1 METRV
6 AQENGGRVCRDW
18 ESGWIYRQPTWT
30 SSSLLGLWKSR
41 EPLPLLEAGAQQVG
55 GWGTEDSMGV
65 LRQWEN
71 RKDWGGQP
79 AWTSPS
85 LQGPQE
91 SRESAQLCG
100 HEEGRIWGYSGQR
113 PREQGSLV
121 GTQPTWASPSL
132 GFVLFCFFNVDL
144 SLRKEFEWK
153 LSFLHFSEFSTSCL
167 SKCKLAT
174 FCRICLTGYQSISW
188 LWMPVE
194 LELAKLLRLLHVA
207 LSTSRE

>member
-79 AWTSPS
+79 AWSSPS

-91 SRESAQLCG
+91 SRESLPSFVATRRVGAEVTVAKGLENRG
-100 HEEGRIWGYSGQR
+100 VWWAHSLPGLLPVSG
-113 PREQGSLV
+113 
-121 GTQPTWASPSL
+121 
-132 GFVLFCFFNVDL
+132 LFCFV
-144 SLRKEFEWK
+144 
-153 LSFLHFSEFSTSCL
+153 FLMLIYH
-167 SKCKLAT
+167 
-174 FCRICLTGYQSISW
+174 
-188 LWMPVE
+188 
-194 LELAKLLRLLHVA
+194 
-207 LSTSRE
+207 